1 VILPHGVLFRG
12 GAESEIRSNIVK
24 RGCIKGIIGL
34 PANLFYGTGIPACII
49 VLDKENAAN
58 RGGIFMID
66 ASKGFVKDG
75 NNNRLREQDIRKII
89 DVFAVQAERPKYSRF
104 VTNDDIQTNDYNL
117 NIPRY
122 IATGAQEDAQ
132 DIEGHLKGGI
142 PNADIEALA
151 DYWRVCP
158 ALKDSL
164 FKSSARSGYSELRI
178 AAEEIKKAIL
188 SHNEFATFR
197 TQVLGVFARW
207 RKATTERLKGI
218 STKDHPKA
226 IIQRIADD
234 LLAGVRRL
242 EADRQVPCVPTPHDL
257 LGRDDAGR
265 RLHNHRRWLER
276 RQAGRATAKET
287 KGKNRETK
295 KRDIQGLGGLEGRLP
310 HSSLTSYRHLFC
322 RRAEATRRTQYET

>member
-1 VILPHGVLFRG
+1 LLATASRR
-12 GAESEIRSNIVK
+12 AK
-24 RGCIKGIIGL
+24 RRLCISPSHSSLTEKQRQRCCDSI
-34 PANLFYGTGIPACII
+34 
-49 VLDKENAAN
+49 
-58 RGGIFMID
+58 
-66 ASKGFVKDG
+66 SK
-75 NNNRLREQDIRKII
+75 RTTTTSTSL
-89 DVFAVQAERPKYSRF
+89 
-104 VTNDDIQTNDYNL
+104 
-117 NIPRY
+117 
-122 IATGAQEDAQ
+122 
-132 DIEGHLKGGI
+132 EGHLKGGI